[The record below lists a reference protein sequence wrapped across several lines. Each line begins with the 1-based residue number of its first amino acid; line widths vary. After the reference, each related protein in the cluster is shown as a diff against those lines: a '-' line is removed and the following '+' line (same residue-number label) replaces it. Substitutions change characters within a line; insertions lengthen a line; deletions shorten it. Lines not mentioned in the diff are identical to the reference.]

1 MTGGGAEA
9 GPGVGR
15 DGTRIADWSVETVA
29 MELDAPFGIS
39 RGTTT
44 TAESVVVRVRD
55 ETGREGVGSG
65 SPEPHYGETPATAR
79 AVLPDLLAAVEGEP
93 PGASQRRHVAFEDV
107 VRGNPA
113 ARAAVDVACYDLHAR
128 QLDRALYALLGL
140 APERAPRSCFSVGL
154 AEPDEMRDRAG
165 AAADA
170 GFEHLKVK
178 LGTDRDR
185 ERVAAVREGAPD
197 ACLRVDANEAWTP
210 AEAVRKSHWLADH
223 DVEFVEQPVPA
234 SDREG
239 LRFVYEHASLP
250 VAADESCVTAA
261 DVPDVADRA
270 DIAVV
275 KLDKA
280 GGVWP
285 ALRQVRAARA
295 HDMEVMVGCM
305 VQSNA
310 SLAAA
315 AALAP
320 LCDYADLDGSL
331 LLADG
336 ADPFA
341 FDGIRAD
348 GELALAG
355 TAPGIGVTERN

>member
-1 MTGGGAEA
+1 MTADDDRA
-9 GPGVGR
+9 DIAPV
-15 DGTRIADWSVETVA
+15 ADWSVETVT
-29 MELDAPFGIS
+29 MELDIPFGIS

-44 TAESVVVRVRD
+44 TAESVVVRLAD
-55 ETGREGVGSG
+55 EDGTEGVGAG
-65 SPEPHYGETPATAR
+65 CPDAYYGETVGT
-79 AVLPDLLAAVEGEP
+79 VESIVPDLLTAVDGELP
-93 PGASQRRHVAFEDV
+93 SANQRRHAAFERV
-107 VRGNPA
+107 VRENPA
-113 ARAAVDVACYDLHAR
+113 AKAAVDIACYDLRAR
-128 QLDRALYALLGL
+128 QLGAPLYALLGTD
-140 APERAPRSCFSVGL
+140 PERAPRSCFSVGL
-154 AEPDEMRDRAG
+154 AEPDEMRDRA
-165 AAADA
+165 AAAVEA

-178 LGTDRDR
+178 LGTERDR

-197 ACLRVDANEAWTP
+197 AGLRVDANEAWTP

-223 DVEFVEQPVPA
+223 GVSFVEQPVAA

-239 LRFVYEHASLP
+239 LRFVYEHSSLP
-250 VAADESCVTAA
+250 VAADEACVTAS

-270 DIAVV
+270 DVVVV
-275 KLDKA
+275 KLDKS

-285 ALRQVRAARA
+285 ALQQIHAARA
-295 HDMEVMVGCM
+295 HDLQVMVGCM
-305 VQSNA
+305 VETNA

-348 GELALAG
+348 GTIDLSVVDQG
-355 TAPGIGVTERN
+355 TGVVPRP

>member
-1 MTGGGAEA
+1 MTADDDRAE
-9 GPGVGR
+9 P
-15 DGTRIADWSVETVA
+15 TPIADWSVETVA
-29 MELDAPFGIS
+29 MELDTPFGIS

-44 TAESVVVRVRD
+44 TAESVVVRLTD
-55 ETGREGVGSG
+55 EHGTEGVGAG
-65 SPEPHYGETPATAR
+65 CPDAYYGETVGT
-79 AVLPDLLAAVEGEP
+79 VESIVPDLLTAVDGELP
-93 PGASQRRHVAFEDV
+93 SAHQRRHAAFEHV
-107 VRGNPA
+107 VRENPA
-113 ARAAVDVACYDLHAR
+113 AKAAVDVACYDLHAR
-128 QLDRALYALLGL
+128 QLGEPLHALLGTD
-140 APERAPRSCFSVGL
+140 PERAPGTCFSVGL
-154 AEPDEMRDRAG
+154 AEPDEMRDRA
-165 AAADA
+165 AAAVEA

-178 LGTDRDR
+178 LGTERDR

-197 ACLRVDANEAWTP
+197 VGLRVDANEAWTP

-223 DVEFVEQPVPA
+223 GVAFVEQPVPA

-239 LRFVYEHASLP
+239 LRFVYEHSSLP
-250 VAADESCVTAA
+250 VGVDESCVTAS

-270 DIAVV
+270 DVAVV
-275 KLDKA
+275 KLDKS

-285 ALRQVRAARA
+285 SLQQIHAARA
-295 HDMEVMVGCM
+295 HDLEVMVGCM
-305 VQSNA
+305 VETNA
-310 SLAAA
+310 SLAAG

-348 GELALAG
+348 GTIALDEVG
-355 TAPGIGVTERN
+355 TGIGVKADG

>member
-1 MTGGGAEA
+1 MTGGGEPTGTAPIAE
-9 GPGVGR
+9 
-15 DGTRIADWSVETVA
+15 WSVETVE

-44 TAESVVVRVRD
+44 TAESIVVRLTD
-55 ETGREGVGSG
+55 DAGREGVGAG
-65 SPEPHYGETPATAR
+65 APDGYYGETVETAE
-79 AVLPDLLAAVEGEP
+79 AVLPDLLVAVEGELP
-93 PGASQRRHVAFEDV
+93 SAHQRRHGAFERVIRD
-107 VRGNPA
+107 NPA
-113 ARAAVDVACYDLHAR
+113 AKAAVDIACYDLHAR
-128 QLDRALYALLGL
+128 QVGEPLHALLGTD
-140 APERAPRSCFSVGL
+140 PERAPRTCFSVGL
-154 AEPDEMRDRAG
+154 AEPDEMRDRA
-165 AAADA
+165 AAAAAA

-178 LGTDRDR
+178 LGTGRDR

-197 ACLRVDANEAWTP
+197 AGLRVDANEAWTP

-223 DVEFVEQPVPA
+223 GVAFVEQPVPA

-250 VAADESCVTAA
+250 VGVDESCVTAS

-270 DIAVV
+270 DVAVV
-275 KLDKA
+275 KLDKT

-285 ALRQVRAARA
+285 ALQQIHAARA
-295 HDMEVMVGCM
+295 HDLEVMVGCM
-305 VQSNA
+305 VETNA
-310 SLAAA
+310 SLAAG

-348 GELALAG
+348 GTIALDEVG
-355 TAPGIGVTERN
+355 TGIGVKDVG

>member
-1 MTGGGAEA
+1 MTTDDERADIA
-9 GPGVGR
+9 PV
-15 DGTRIADWSVETVA
+15 ADWSVETVV

-44 TAESVVVRVRD
+44 TAESVVVRLAD
-55 ETGREGVGSG
+55 EDGTEGVGAG
-65 SPEPHYGETPATAR
+65 CPDAYYGETVGTAESI
-79 AVLPDLLAAVEGEP
+79 LPDLLATVDGEVP
-93 PGASQRRHVAFEDV
+93 SGHQRRHAAFERV
-107 VRGNPA
+107 VRDNPA
-113 ARAAVDVACYDLHAR
+113 AKAAVDIACYDLYAR
-128 QLDRALYALLGL
+128 QIGEPLHALLGTD
-140 APERAPRSCFSVGL
+140 PERAPRSCFSVGL
-154 AEPDEMRDRAG
+154 AEPDEMRDRA
-165 AAADA
+165 ATAVEA

-178 LGTDRDR
+178 LGTERDR

-197 ACLRVDANEAWTP
+197 AGLRVDANEAWTP

-223 DVEFVEQPVPA
+223 DVAFVEQPVPA

-239 LRFVYEHASLP
+239 LRFVYEHSSLP
-250 VAADESCVTAA
+250 VAADESCVTAS

-270 DIAVV
+270 DVVVV

-285 ALRQVRAARA
+285 ALQQVHAARA
-295 HDMEVMVGCM
+295 HDLQVMVGCM
-305 VQSNA
+305 VETNV
-310 SLAAA
+310 SLAAG

-348 GELALAG
+348 GTIDLSVVDQG
-355 TAPGIGVTERN
+355 TGVVPRD